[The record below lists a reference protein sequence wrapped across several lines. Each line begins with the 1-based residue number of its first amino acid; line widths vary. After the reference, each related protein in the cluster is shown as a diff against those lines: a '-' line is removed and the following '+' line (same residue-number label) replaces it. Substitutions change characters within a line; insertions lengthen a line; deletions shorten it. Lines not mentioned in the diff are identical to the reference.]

1 MKCPKCNGTLPIFA
15 DVPCQH
21 CGYNRVPEA
30 ARPKPDGVREQ
41 RMVGWLTVPTEPEP
55 CWIPLGMNEEDFELL
70 EASLKLWRSR
80 IIVQPE
86 QPANATLCSGGEA
99 ANE

>member
-1 MKCPKCNGTLPIFA
+1 MRTCPDCKNNTVIEDGYCGTCRQCTL
-15 DVPCQH
+15 
-21 CGYNRVPEA
+21 RPEA
-30 ARPKPDGVREQ
+30 ARPKPGGVREQ

-55 CWIPLGMNEEDFELL
+55 CWIPLGMKEEDFELL

-86 QPANATLCSGGEA
+86 QPANGGDSRQEPRQ
-99 ANE
+99 